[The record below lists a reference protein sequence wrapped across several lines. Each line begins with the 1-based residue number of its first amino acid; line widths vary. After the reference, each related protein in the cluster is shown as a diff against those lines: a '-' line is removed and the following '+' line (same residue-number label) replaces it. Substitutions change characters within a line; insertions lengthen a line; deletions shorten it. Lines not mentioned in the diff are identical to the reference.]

1 MEVILQILLLLLL
14 AKFFGELVEQIGYP
28 ALIGEIA
35 AGFVLGPGLL
45 NFVLP
50 GPIIEI
56 FADIGLI
63 SLIFISGVD
72 MDLRLFVRSEKVAA
86 TTAMAGVIVPLCAG
100 SILGVLLHFPPIQSL
115 FLGIALTATSIGISV
130 RTLIDFKKL
139 NTAIGTTIV
148 GAAVFDDIIGIFL
161 LALLAALAAGGTALY
176 ELLLPTVVLGAAF
189 LLVMATVGKRAI
201 VWIFEKARRTQTH
214 DMVFSITLI
223 IALGIAYAAHGA
235 GLHFAI
241 GAFIAGI
248 ILGESIRSDRML
260 FDSLSDFGFGFFITL
275 FFASIG
281 LLFTLN
287 TETLTS
293 PFILPI
299 IGLAFGGK
307 ILGGFLGSFPY
318 LGKKEALSVGIGIC
332 PRGEITLIIAKVALV
347 GGMITGALY
356 SGITLMVIITI
367 LLTPALLL
375 KSFPITKPSSP
386 PEMR

>member
-14 AKFFGELVEQIGYP
+14 AKIFGELVEQTGYP

-35 AGFVLGPGLL
+35 AGFLLGPGLL
-45 NFVLP
+45 NLVIP
-50 GPIIEI
+50 GPTIEI

-86 TTAMAGVIVPLCAG
+86 FTAMAGVLVPLCAG
-100 SILGVLLHFPPIQSL
+100 ILLGALLHLPPIQSL

-130 RTLIDFKKL
+130 RTLVDFKKL
-139 NTAIGTTIV
+139 NTSIGTTIV

-161 LALLAALAAGGTALY
+161 LALLAALAAGGTALSD
-176 ELLLPTVVLGAAF
+176 ELFPTLLLGAAF
-189 LLVMATVGKRAI
+189 LLVMATAGKRAI
-201 VWIFEKARRTQTH
+201 TWVFEKARRTQTH
-214 DMVFSITLI
+214 EMVFSITLI

-248 ILGESIRSDRML
+248 ILGESIRSDRVL
-260 FDSLSDFGFGFFITL
+260 FDSLSDFGFGFFVTL
-275 FFASIG
+275 FFAFIG
-281 LLFTLN
+281 LLFTLDM
-287 TETLTS
+287 ETLTS
-293 PFILPI
+293 PFLLPI

-307 ILGGFLGSFPY
+307 ILGGFLGSAPF
-318 LGKKEALSVGIGIC
+318 LGKKAALSVGIGMC

-356 SGITLMVIITI
+356 SGITLMVIVSI
-367 LLTPALLL
+367 LLTPGLLL
-375 KSFPITKPSSP
+375 KSFPPTEPSSP
-386 PEMR
+386 PGTR